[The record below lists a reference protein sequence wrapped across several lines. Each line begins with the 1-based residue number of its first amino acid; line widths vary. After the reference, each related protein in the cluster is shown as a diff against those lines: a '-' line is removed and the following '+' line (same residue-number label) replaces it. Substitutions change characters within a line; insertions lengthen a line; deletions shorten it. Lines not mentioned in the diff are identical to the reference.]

1 MTPVLFMEKA
11 DVVNYGRILMCD
23 LKLPE
28 STAYRIGRDVLIGL
42 LSTRDIARWF
52 LP

>member
-1 MTPVLFMEKA
+1 VEFYEQV

-23 LKLPE
+23 PKLAVG
-28 STAYRIGRDVLIGL
+28 TAYRIGRDVLIGL

-52 LP
+52 NA